1 MTAHKKLVI
10 CLAYPDDYP
19 STHIFVELKSKTLSE
34 KLLEGLVR
42 VAEDEARKY
51 IGKPHALFV
60 IKFIRQ
66 VCTQSYVISHTF
78 SRSIV
83 S

>member
-1 MTAHKKLVI
+1 MI

-66 VCTQSYVISHTF
+66 VFTQSYAISHTF
-78 SRSIV
+78 SRSII